1 MRFLEAYD
9 LQLYARAR
17 VVSYSLKVMAS
28 SKLFLPFRGKKL
40 TFGPDKQSDAAHA
53 KEVAQLREKPPTDA
67 FDACLPQNKRP
78 NAGSNLAP
86 DGCHKDSDRVDV
98 DGLPKVGVAVWPGQT
113 FCSMVCL

>member
-78 NAGSNLAP
+78 NACLLYTSP
-86 DGCHKDSDRVDV
+86 SPRDRQKSRM
-98 DGLPKVGVAVWPGQT
+98 PSSA
-113 FCSMVCL
+113 